1 MNPNLLIPGAMQGA
15 EQLAADIAAAD
26 ANTIGDVVVS
36 DSDDEEALII
46 TVPDNPAPKPMK
58 RVSRNM
64 VRALMGVAYDLN
76 HWKDLPPQKSRLST
90 GETLKF
96 VVGRDNRPLYIV
108 MLIAFFVFIIALM
121 VGIGCL
127 SKKAHRRHKRKKLIK
142 DLQEKAYLQFQMQQL
157 PRAQLQVPSYEAS
170 LLGGRKW

>member
-1 MNPNLLIPGAMQGA
+1 MQGA
-15 EQLAADIAAAD
+15 EQLAADIAAAED
-26 ANTIGDVVVS
+26 NTIGDVVVG

-46 TVPDNPAPKPMK
+46 TVPDNSSQAQPPKPMK

-142 DLQEKAYLQFQMQQL
+142 DLQEKAYLQYQMQQV
-157 PRAQLQVPSYEAS
+157 PVQLQRPSYEAS

>member
-1 MNPNLLIPGAMQGA
+1 MQGA
-15 EQLAADIAAAD
+15 EQLTADIVKARE
-26 ANTIGDVVVS
+26 NTIGDVVVS
-36 DSDDEEALII
+36 DSDDEEAYII
-46 TVPDNPAPKPMK
+46 TVPDQPPAVKPMK

-121 VGIGCL
+121 VGIACL
-127 SKKAHRRHKRKKLIK
+127 SKKAHRRHKRKKLMK
-142 DLQEKAYLQFQMQQL
+142 DLQQQAFLQYQMRSQM
-157 PRAQLQVPSYEAS
+157 PPQLQVPSYEAS
-170 LLGGRKW
+170 LMGGRKW